1 MTEPNYNSHWQSF
14 LNNAGGDLWE
24 KLWAS
29 AICTIARHQ
38 LEAEGVEP
46 SDDWEERFEHYEEA
60 VEDMVENRVHQW
72 LSRSIPHNAKLVN
85 WLGGYDYF
93 QEWEVSWR
101 ETFCFAGDA
110 CHCPGDIAETM
121 RTRIPSYVATEEE
134 ITEEVVE
141 DFFVEWRAHFFHRVA
156 QEAEKSS

>member
-1 MTEPNYNSHWQSF
+1 MAQ
-14 LNNAGGDLWE
+14 
-24 KLWAS
+24 AS
-29 AICTIARHQ
+29 RHRQ
-38 LEAEGVEP
+38 ITTNLRILVDKQGVREMIPTKSTPAPANEP
-46 SDDWEERFEHYEEA
+46 SDDWEERFEHYDEA
-60 VEDMVENRVHQW
+60 VDDMVEHRVHQC
-72 LSRSIPHNAKLVN
+72 LSSSIPHDAKLVN

-141 DFFVEWRAHFFHRVA
+141 DFFVEWRAHLFHRVA
-156 QEAEKSS
+156 KEAAKLS